1 VETDRLVIR
10 YWQAEDAPGMLEA
23 LSVERALFLPW
34 LPWTLV
40 DNRTLVECIYQIE
53 KNRRERE
60 APATD
65 NVVLGFF
72 DRKTGEAVGG
82 TGFHRMSHPWHTAEI
97 GYWVRADRRGQGL
110 CTEAV
115 RAVISWGFR
124 AQAEGGWGFRRMT
137 IFCASLNLASQRV
150 PEKLGLRR
158 ELHAHGER
166 WIDGIGWSDSLG
178 WGVLA
183 EEWDCKAGAIRPV

>member
-1 VETDRLVIR
+1 
-10 YWQAEDAPGMLEA
+10 MLEA

-65 NVVLGFF
+65 NVVLGIF
-72 DRKTGEAVGG
+72 DRKTGEAIGG

-115 RAVISWGFR
+115 RAVISWGLR
-124 AQAEGGWGFRRMT
+124 AQAEGGWGFRRLT
-137 IFCASLNLASQRV
+137 IFCAALNLASQRV

-178 WGVLA
+178 WGILA
-183 EEWDCKAGAIRPV
+183 GEWDSNLGKRAT